1 MPEPAPLVCMLSAAH
16 PPADVR
22 VVAKEGAALAEAG
35 WRVLHLCPAPAR
47 QDASAPLREG
57 AAPGAAGTV
66 PESHAGVAI
75 RTYRRG
81 GGWRGRLLG
90 IPALARRA
98 AATGAAVLHASEPDA
113 WAAAILAARRN
124 GARVVLDVHEHY
136 PSRLD
141 SRLPPALRPLGRG
154 AIRLAC
160 RLAGA
165 AADAVVVAKDGL
177 DADFGAPE
185 RIVPVRNYA
194 APSAVAPRGHGPGP
208 LTLVHLGALGRSRGA
223 MEMLDALALCPDGT
237 RLRLVGRFTDNSE
250 ADFAARAAALALT
263 GQVEQLGWMPHAQA
277 LEAAAGA
284 DIGLVLFQP
293 GVENHRLAL
302 PHKLFDCMLAGLP
315 IIAPAF
321 AEEVAAVVREAGCG
335 LLVET
340 DDPGAIAAAVAQLS
354 DPALRAEM
362 GARGRAAALGRFG
375 WRAEAARL
383 VRLYHRLAPQQA
395 EPEPV
400 GLAIT
405 LPQAAG

>member
-1 MPEPAPLVCMLSAAH
+1 
-16 PPADVR
+16 
-22 VVAKEGAALAEAG
+22 
-35 WRVLHLCPAPAR
+35 
-47 QDASAPLREG
+47 
-57 AAPGAAGTV
+57 
-66 PESHAGVAI
+66 
-75 RTYRRG
+75 
-81 GGWRGRLLG
+81 
-90 IPALARRA
+90 
-98 AATGAAVLHASEPDA
+98 
-113 WAAAILAARRN
+113 
-124 GARVVLDVHEHY
+124 
-136 PSRLD
+136 LD

-340 DDPGAIAAAVAQLS
+340 DDPGAVAAAVAQLS

-362 GARGRAAALGRFG
+362 GARGRAAALGRF
-375 WRAEAARL
+375 
-383 VRLYHRLAPQQA
+383 
-395 EPEPV
+395 
-400 GLAIT
+400 
-405 LPQAAG
+405 